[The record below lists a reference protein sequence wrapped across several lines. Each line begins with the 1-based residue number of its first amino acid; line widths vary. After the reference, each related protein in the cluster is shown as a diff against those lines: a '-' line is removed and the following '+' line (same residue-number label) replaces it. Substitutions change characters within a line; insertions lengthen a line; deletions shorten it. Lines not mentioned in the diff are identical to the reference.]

1 MEARKKSA
9 VVAGVAGAAA
19 LLTMTSVALAAIP
32 DSGVFTACSS
42 VKDGSLRL
50 IDPAAGGECRKGEQQ
65 VTWNAQGL
73 PGAPGAP
80 GEPGA
85 AGEDGAVTRVA
96 VSNPPDVTGISGSSV
111 DEWADVVVASV
122 PFTVTSAG
130 FYEMRSSYVVGGD
143 RIECGEEVFP
153 PTEVS
158 VRVGFDGAGS
168 VSPSPP
174 VKTNIAEGWLEPGSH
189 SADIV
194 VRPFGTC
201 ATASGAMELRSVH
214 LAVYAY

>member
-1 MEARKKSA
+1 MEARKRSA
-9 VVAGVAGAAA
+9 VVAGVAGATA
-19 LLTMTSVALAAIP
+19 LLAMTSVAFAAIP

-73 PGAPGAP
+73 PGAPGGP
-80 GEPGA
+80 GEPGS

-96 VSNPPDVTGISGSSV
+96 ASNPPDVTGISGSSV
-111 DEWADVVVASV
+111 NEWADVVVVSV

-130 FYEMRSSYVVGGD
+130 FYELRSSYEVGGD

-158 VRVGFDGAGS
+158 TRSGFDSGS
-168 VSPSPP
+168 SRD
-174 VKTNIAEGWLEPGSH
+174 AWLETGTH

-201 ATASGAMELRSVH
+201 ATASGAIDLRSIH